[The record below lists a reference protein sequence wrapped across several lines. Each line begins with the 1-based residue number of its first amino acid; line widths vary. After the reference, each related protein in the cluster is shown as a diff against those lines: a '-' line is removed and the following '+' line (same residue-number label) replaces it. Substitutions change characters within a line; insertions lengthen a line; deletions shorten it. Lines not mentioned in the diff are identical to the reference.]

1 MLHKEQTATGSKK
14 CLYIY
19 LVSVILAHTSDLM
32 PFGSEH
38 EVIIALAIEIAMG
51 KHGGRVGA
59 TNSMPCYNI
68 TRSPT
73 IPHPSP
79 YCDTRCHTPA

>member
-32 PFGSEH
+32 PFRSEH
-38 EVIIALAIEIAMG
+38 EVIIALAVEISMG
-51 KHGGRVGA
+51 KHGGRAGVRRTA
-59 TNSMPCYNI
+59 CHAI
-68 TRSPT
+68 TLHEVP
-73 IPHPSP
+73 P
-79 YCDTRCHTPA
+79 